1 MFLGN
6 LESAAQSTPHSS
18 YIQKHPLLDVRV
30 SRRMGRINIRE
41 GLKKSDFYDFGV
53 RPPHPP

>member
-18 YIQKHPLLDVRV
+18 YLQKHPLLELVEEWEE
-30 SRRMGRINIRE
+30 STLGKAS
-41 GLKKSDFYDFGV
+41 KKKVIFITV
-53 RPPHPP
+53 